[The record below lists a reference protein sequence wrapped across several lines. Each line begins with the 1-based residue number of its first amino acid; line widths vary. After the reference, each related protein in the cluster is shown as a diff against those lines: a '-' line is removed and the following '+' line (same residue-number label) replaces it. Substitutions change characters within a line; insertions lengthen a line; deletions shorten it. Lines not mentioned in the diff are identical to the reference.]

1 MINLIINRKKKKP
14 AKIRLT
20 RKIRGSINL
29 RQKFPYVINVTV
41 DFFLSKHLCIKTNAM
56 EYLGYFASII
66 IGISLGL
73 IGGGGSILTIPIL
86 VYLFKVN
93 PEQAT
98 SYSLF
103 IVGLTAMFGS
113 YSHYKMGNLKLK
125 SALYFAIPSV
135 ISILII
141 REVIFPQ
148 IASTLFSIAS
158 YSVSKDF
165 LIMIIFSILMIT
177 AAISMIKKNQP
188 EIKTTETNYTQLSII
203 GFIVGII
210 TGFLGAGGG
219 FLIIPALLFFANL
232 PMKQAVGTSL
242 LIITINSSIGFGGDL
257 YIGTPINYPF
267 LLSVS
272 AMALLGML
280 IGSQLSKKIDGT
292 KLKPIF
298 GWFVLVMGFYIITK
312 EVLF

>member
-1 MINLIINRKKKKP
+1 
-14 AKIRLT
+14 
-20 RKIRGSINL
+20 
-29 RQKFPYVINVTV
+29 
-41 DFFLSKHLCIKTNAM
+41 M

-103 IVGLTAMFGS
+103 IVGITAISGS

-148 IASTLFSIAS
+148 IASTLFSVAS

-165 LIMIIFSILMIT
+165 LIMIIFSVLMIT
-177 AAISMIKKNQP
+177 AAISMIRKPQP
-188 EIKTTETNYTQLSII
+188 EIKDAETNYFQLSHNWFHCRNHNRISWCWRWI
-203 GFIVGII
+203 FNNSGTF
-210 TGFLGAGGG
+210 
-219 FLIIPALLFFANL
+219 FFAKL
-232 PMKQAVGTSL
+232 PMKQAVGTS
-242 LIITINSSIGFGGDL
+242 S
-257 YIGTPINYPF
+257 INYLQSIHQLV
-267 LLSVS
+267 LLAIYTSE
-272 AMALLGML
+272 L
-280 IGSQLSKKIDGT
+280 
-292 KLKPIF
+292 P
-298 GWFVLVMGFYIITK
+298 
-312 EVLF
+312 

>member
-1 MINLIINRKKKKP
+1 
-14 AKIRLT
+14 
-20 RKIRGSINL
+20 
-29 RQKFPYVINVTV
+29 VINVTV
-41 DFFLSKHLCIKTNAM
+41 DFFLSDHLCIKTNAM

-103 IVGLTAMFGS
+103 IVGLSAILGS
-113 YSHYKMGNLKLK
+113 YSHYKIGNLKLK

-158 YSVSKDF
+158 YF
-165 LIMIIFSILMIT
+165 RFQRFSDYDYL
-177 AAISMIKKNQP
+177 
-188 EIKTTETNYTQLSII
+188 
-203 GFIVGII
+203 FGIDDYSCY
-210 TGFLGAGGG
+210 F
-219 FLIIPALLFFANL
+219 
-232 PMKQAVGTSL
+232 
-242 LIITINSSIGFGGDL
+242 DD
-257 YIGTPINYPF
+257 
-267 LLSVS
+267 
-272 AMALLGML
+272 
-280 IGSQLSKKIDGT
+280 SKKSTGD
-292 KLKPIF
+292 KRR
-298 GWFVLVMGFYIITK
+298 
-312 EVLF
+312 

>member
-1 MINLIINRKKKKP
+1 
-14 AKIRLT
+14 
-20 RKIRGSINL
+20 
-29 RQKFPYVINVTV
+29 
-41 DFFLSKHLCIKTNAM
+41 M
-56 EYLGYFASII
+56 EYLGFFASII
-66 IGISLGL
+66 IGVTLGL

-93 PEQAT
+93 PDQST

-103 IVGLTAMFGS
+103 IVGLTALFGS

-125 SALYFAIPSV
+125 SALYFAVPSV
-135 ISILII
+135 VSILII

-148 IASTLFSIAS
+148 IASTLFSVAS
-158 YSVSKDF
+158 YTVSKDF
-165 LIMIIFSILMIT
+165 LIMIIFSILIIT
-177 AAISMIKKNQP
+177 AAISMIKKNQT
-188 EIKTTETNYTQLSII
+188 EIKSVETNYFQLSFI
-203 GFIVGII
+203 GFLVGIV

-242 LIITINSSIGFGGDL
+242 LIITINSSIGFAGDL
-257 YIGTPINYPF
+257 YIGTPIDYTF
-267 LLSVS
+267 LMSVS
-272 AMALLGML
+272 AMALIGMF

-292 KLKPIF
+292 KLKPLF
-298 GWFVLVMGFYIITK
+298 GWFVLIMGFYIIAK